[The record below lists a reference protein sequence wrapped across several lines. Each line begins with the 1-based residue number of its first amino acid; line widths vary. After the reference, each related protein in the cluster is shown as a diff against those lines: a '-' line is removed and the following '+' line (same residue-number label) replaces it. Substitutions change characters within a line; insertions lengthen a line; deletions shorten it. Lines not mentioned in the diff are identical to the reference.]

1 MCCKLVDKGQFIVAD
16 GGEIGAGAKGLTLW
30 WEVEITRSTRV
41 D

>member
-1 MCCKLVDKGQFIVAD
+1 MAD

-30 WEVEITRSTRV
+30 WEVEITRSIRV